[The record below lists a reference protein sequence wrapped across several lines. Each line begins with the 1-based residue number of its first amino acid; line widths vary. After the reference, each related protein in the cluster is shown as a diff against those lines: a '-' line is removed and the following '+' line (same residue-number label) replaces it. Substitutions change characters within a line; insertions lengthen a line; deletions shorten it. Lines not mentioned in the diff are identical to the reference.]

1 MRSFAATGYYEKNG
15 FQVRASYRRRSAF
28 KGEIVSLFS
37 NLGFPIIGA
46 DNQMDAQI
54 GYTFQKG
61 SRLDGLGIVLQV
73 SNVLDSPYR
82 TFYDVSGVQT
92 LETFEKYGRSW
103 LLGASY
109 HF

>member
-1 MRSFAATGYYEKNG
+1 M
-15 FQVRASYRRRSAF
+15 SALWPHL
-28 KGEIVSLFS
+28 SLFS

-46 DNQMDAQI
+46 DNQMDAQV

-61 SRLDGLGIVLQV
+61 SRLDGFGIVLQV

-82 TFYDVSGVQT
+82 TYKVLSSDNPVPW
-92 LETFEKYGRSW
+92 LERFEKYGRSW